1 MIGKSKTDRNILL
14 CYKVQCYFAS
24 TSSIPCTNILYAHV
38 QAHEL
43 KKAYTH
49 RHVYLLKNLY
59 HNVLNNEQSGLFWG
73 FFPSEKKRVEI
84 IFIYILHYT
93 EMEKSH
99 TNTHTHTL
107 LKCNI

>member
-24 TSSIPCTNILYAHV
+24 TSSIPCTNILYAH
-38 QAHEL
+38 EL

-59 HNVLNNEQSGLFWG
+59 HNVLNNEHSLGCFGVFSPL
-73 FFPSEKKRVEI
+73 KKRELKSYL
-84 IFIYILHYT
+84 FIYYT
-93 EMEKSH
+93 IQRWRNH
-99 TNTHTHTL
+99 TQTHTHTHS
-107 LKCNI
+107 